1 MSIQEIFEVM
11 VYPDPRIAKLLAN
24 PEYREGIENFIQEDM
39 GGDVENLITAA
50 YNRFGTYEDV
60 EKDER
65 EEYICMILTY
75 LCNYLDIDQSE
86 IMDDAIIPTQSK
98 DIVMP
103 PLGVSFSDEYEQ
115 EPDHEDENNIY
126 NSEEPRSD
134 DNIGES
140 SQYAE
145 DIENTNPDDDADDEL
160 PPHGDDDMDEGL
172 GDFPSGNED
181 DNDENYEE
189 PSYTDS
195 YNEPG
200 DGDEPDWEDSK
211 TIESH
216 PAPVI
221 IKEEAKEEQPKVDK
235 KPILKTEDKKE
246 EQIVQEDR
254 AAHKEE
260 NSTKE
265 SAPKEPAVQKT
276 TFNVEP
282 KVQKPVEAQKAP
294 EKVVQASKQESER
307 PKVVEKIIEKVIIHN
322 APKREFRLYE
332 ETDDFLRE
340 IDEESVK
347 DEDDIDINLLWNML
361 NDMYIW
367 RRRVEK
373 KILNIESRLP
383 QVGTLDIGKM
393 YKVFPD
399 HIEIY
404 KSSRLIKSITNRF
417 IDFDQDTFATGL
429 IGNTVQYNGK
439 IWGVGISENINIS
452 RDYAIYNFATNPET
466 MEKVL
471 REFIKGL

>member
-24 PEYREGIENFIQEDM
+24 PHYREGIEDFIQNDM

-50 YNRFGTYEDV
+50 HNKYGSYEDV
-60 EKDER
+60 TKDER
-65 EEYICMILTY
+65 EEYICMILSY

-86 IMDDAIIPTQSK
+86 IMDDAIIPVQSK
-98 DIVMP
+98 DIKMP
-103 PLGVSFSDEYEQ
+103 PLGVNFSDEYEQ
-115 EPDHEDENNIY
+115 EPNYNKEDDNPY
-126 NSEEPRSD
+126 NSESSD
-134 DNIGES
+134 PNENISES
-140 SQYAE
+140 SEYAE
-145 DIENTNPDDDADDEL
+145 DNSNPDDDPDDET
-160 PPHGDDDMDEGL
+160 PPHGDD
-172 GDFPSGNED
+172 ED
-181 DNDENYEE
+181 DLGSMDPFLMDGSSSDAGEYDEDYDRE
-189 PSYTDS
+189 PDS
-195 YNEPG
+195 SSGYREPG
-200 DGDEPDWEDSK
+200 EDDEMVFDN
-211 TIESH
+211 ESETEPKSEPEQILTPEPK
-216 PAPVI
+216 PAPVVV
-221 IKEEAKEEQPKVDK
+221 KEEIRKEPVKVEREPEPIKKVEHSEPKPAVS
-235 KPILKTEDKKE
+235 KTPTPEVKKE
-246 EQIVQEDR
+246 EV
-254 AAHKEE
+254 KEIK
-260 NSTKE
+260 TVT
-265 SAPKEPAVQKT
+265 PAKDDLVIKNDNQK
-276 TFNVEP
+276 
-282 KVQKPVEAQKAP
+282 
-294 EKVVQASKQESER
+294 
-307 PKVVEKIIEKVIIHN
+307 PKVVEKIVEKIIIHN
-322 APKREFRLYE
+322 APKREFKLYE

-347 DEDDIDINLLWNML
+347 DEDDIDINLLWNMI

-383 QVGTLDIGKM
+383 QVGTLDLGKM

-417 IDFDQDTFATGL
+417 VDFDQDTFATGL

>member
-24 PEYREGIENFIQEDM
+24 PHYREGIEDFIQNDM

-50 YNRFGTYEDV
+50 HNKYGSYEDV
-60 EKDER
+60 TKDER
-65 EEYICMILTY
+65 EEYICMILSY

-86 IMDDAIIPTQSK
+86 IMDDAIIPVQSK
-98 DIVMP
+98 DIKMP
-103 PLGVSFSDEYEQ
+103 PLGVNFSDEYEQ
-115 EPDHEDENNIY
+115 EPNYNKEDDNPY
-126 NSEEPRSD
+126 NSESSD
-134 DNIGES
+134 PNENIGES
-140 SQYAE
+140 SEYAE
-145 DIENTNPDDDADDEL
+145 DNSNPDDDPDDET
-160 PPHGDDDMDEGL
+160 PPHGDD
-172 GDFPSGNED
+172 ED
-181 DNDENYEE
+181 DLGSMDPFLMDGNNSDAGEYGEDYDRE
-189 PSYTDS
+189 PDS
-195 YNEPG
+195 SDGYREPG
-200 DGDEPDWEDSK
+200 EDDEMVFDNGSEIDSK
-211 TIESH
+211 KIELETEPEPVSTPKPTPAVVKEEIKKEPVKVEKEPEPIKKVEH
-216 PAPVI
+216 SEPKPAISKTPAPEV
-221 IKEEAKEEQPKVDK
+221 
-235 KPILKTEDKKE
+235 KKE
-246 EQIVQEDR
+246 EV
-254 AAHKEE
+254 KE
-260 NSTKE
+260 TKTVTPIKDE
-265 SAPKEPAVQKT
+265 SAIKNDNQK
-276 TFNVEP
+276 
-282 KVQKPVEAQKAP
+282 
-294 EKVVQASKQESER
+294 
-307 PKVVEKIIEKVIIHN
+307 PKVVEKIVEKIIIHN
-322 APKREFRLYE
+322 APKREFKLYE

-347 DEDDIDINLLWNML
+347 DEDDIDINLLWNMI

-417 IDFDQDTFATGL
+417 VDFDQDTFATGL

>member
-24 PEYREGIENFIQEDM
+24 PHYREGIEDFIQNDM

-50 YNRFGTYEDV
+50 HNKYGSYEDV
-60 EKDER
+60 TKDER
-65 EEYICMILTY
+65 EEYICMILSY

-86 IMDDAIIPTQSK
+86 IMDDAIIPVQSK
-98 DIVMP
+98 DMKMP
-103 PLGVSFSDEYEQ
+103 PLGVNFSDEYEQ
-115 EPDHEDENNIY
+115 EPNYNKEDDNPY
-126 NSEEPRSD
+126 NSESSD
-134 DNIGES
+134 PNENIGES
-140 SQYAE
+140 SEYAE
-145 DIENTNPDDDADDEL
+145 DNSNPDDDPDDEI
-160 PPHGDDDMDEGL
+160 PPHGDD
-172 GDFPSGNED
+172 ED
-181 DNDENYEE
+181 DLGSMDPFLMDGSNSDAGEYDEDYDREPDSSDGYRE
-189 PSYTDS
+189 PSED
-195 YNEPG
+195 
-200 DGDEPDWEDSK
+200 DEMVFDNGSEIDSK
-211 TIESH
+211 KIELETEPE
-216 PAPVI
+216 PASTPKPTPAVV
-221 IKEEAKEEQPKVDK
+221 KEEIKKEPVKVEKEPEPIKKVEHSEPK
-235 KPILKTEDKKE
+235 PAISKTPTPEVKKE
-246 EQIVQEDR
+246 EV
-254 AAHKEE
+254 KE
-260 NSTKE
+260 TKTVT
-265 SAPKEPAVQKT
+265 PVKDDLVIKNDNQK
-276 TFNVEP
+276 
-282 KVQKPVEAQKAP
+282 
-294 EKVVQASKQESER
+294 
-307 PKVVEKIIEKVIIHN
+307 PKVVEKIVEKIIIHN
-322 APKREFRLYE
+322 APKREFKLYE

-347 DEDDIDINLLWNML
+347 DEDDIDINLLWNMI

-417 IDFDQDTFATGL
+417 VDFDQDTFATGL

-452 RDYAIYNFATNPET
+452 RDYAIYNFATNPDT

>member
-24 PEYREGIENFIQEDM
+24 PHYREGIEDFIQNDM

-50 YNRFGTYEDV
+50 HNKYGSYEDV
-60 EKDER
+60 TKDER
-65 EEYICMILTY
+65 EEYICMILSY

-86 IMDDAIIPTQSK
+86 IMDDAIIPVQSK
-98 DIVMP
+98 DIKMP
-103 PLGVSFSDEYEQ
+103 PLGVNFSDEYEQ
-115 EPDHEDENNIY
+115 EPNYNKEDDNPY
-126 NSEEPRSD
+126 NSESSD
-134 DNIGES
+134 PNENIGES
-140 SQYAE
+140 SEYAE
-145 DIENTNPDDDADDEL
+145 DNSNPDDDPDDEI
-160 PPHGDDDMDEGL
+160 PPHGDD
-172 GDFPSGNED
+172 ED
-181 DNDENYEE
+181 DLGSMDPFLMDGSNSDAGEYDEDYDRE
-189 PSYTDS
+189 PDS
-195 YNEPG
+195 SDGYREPG
-200 DGDEPDWEDSK
+200 EDDEMVFDNGSEIDSK
-211 TIESH
+211 KIELETEPEPVSNPKPTPAVVKDEIKKEPVKVEKEPEPIKKVEHSEPKPTIS
-216 PAPVI
+216 
-221 IKEEAKEEQPKVDK
+221 
-235 KPILKTEDKKE
+235 KTPTPEVKKE
-246 EQIVQEDR
+246 EV
-254 AAHKEE
+254 KE
-260 NSTKE
+260 TKTVT
-265 SAPKEPAVQKT
+265 PVKDDLVIKNDNQK
-276 TFNVEP
+276 
-282 KVQKPVEAQKAP
+282 
-294 EKVVQASKQESER
+294 S
-307 PKVVEKIIEKVIIHN
+307 KVVEKIVEKIIIHN
-322 APKREFRLYE
+322 APKREFKLYE

-347 DEDDIDINLLWNML
+347 DEDDIDINLLWNMI

-417 IDFDQDTFATGL
+417 VDFDQDTFATGL

>member
-24 PEYREGIENFIQEDM
+24 PHYREGIEDFIQNDM

-50 YNRFGTYEDV
+50 HNKYGSYEDV
-60 EKDER
+60 TKDER
-65 EEYICMILTY
+65 EEYICMILSY

-86 IMDDAIIPTQSK
+86 IMDDAIIPVQSK
-98 DIVMP
+98 DIKMP
-103 PLGVSFSDEYEQ
+103 PLGVNFSDEYEQ
-115 EPDHEDENNIY
+115 EPNYNKEDDNPY
-126 NSEEPRSD
+126 NSESSD
-134 DNIGES
+134 PNENIGES
-140 SQYAE
+140 SEYAE
-145 DIENTNPDDDADDEL
+145 DNSNPDDDPDDET
-160 PPHGDDDMDEGL
+160 PPHGDD
-172 GDFPSGNED
+172 ED
-181 DNDENYEE
+181 DLGSMDPFLMDGSNSDAGEYDEDYDRE
-189 PSYTDS
+189 PDS
-195 YNEPG
+195 SDGYREPG
-200 DGDEPDWEDSK
+200 EDDEMVFDNESEAESKSEPEQISTPEPEPVPVVVKEEMKKEPIKVEKEPEPIKKVEHSEPKPTISK
-211 TIESH
+211 TPTPE
-216 PAPVI
+216 V
-221 IKEEAKEEQPKVDK
+221 
-235 KPILKTEDKKE
+235 KKE
-246 EQIVQEDR
+246 EV
-254 AAHKEE
+254 KE
-260 NSTKE
+260 TKTVT
-265 SAPKEPAVQKT
+265 PVKDDLVIKNDNQK
-276 TFNVEP
+276 
-282 KVQKPVEAQKAP
+282 
-294 EKVVQASKQESER
+294 S
-307 PKVVEKIIEKVIIHN
+307 KVVEKIVEKIIIHN
-322 APKREFRLYE
+322 APKREFKLYE

-347 DEDDIDINLLWNML
+347 DEDDIDINLLWNMI

-417 IDFDQDTFATGL
+417 VDFDQDTFATGL